1 MIYSTKE
8 QLDHQTPR
16 MTQPQ
21 HPSRKKPKYDSP
33 LTEALKQ
40 DEDEVMTALNMS
52 EEVTT
57 KVQKIWKS

>member
-1 MIYSTKE
+1 MAK
-8 QLDHQTPR
+8 PF
-16 MTQPQ
+16 
-21 HPSRKKPKYDSP
+21 SRSPESKKPTGKYDSP

-57 KVQKIWKS
+57 KVQKIWKSVKSLTQ